1 MIWIRGLVRRR
12 FGRLLGLAAGVTMAV
27 LLTASLG
34 TFFAASRAR
43 MTKQSVAAVP
53 VDMQVQLRP
62 GVDPAAALATIHAAP
77 GVVTAVPVGYADVHG
92 FSSQTGGTA
101 FTTGAGKVLGLP
113 PGYSAVFPDEIRFL
127 VGADGGVL
135 LAQQTAANLGAT
147 VGSVVTIERPG
158 LTPLK
163 YMVDGVVDLPAA
175 DSMFQSIGAAP
186 GSAPT
191 APPDNVMLLPAAD
204 WQKAFGSPGT
214 AGATTQVHVKLSGD
228 LPSDPGAAFA
238 QLVGRAKN
246 LEAALAG
253 GGLVGNNLAA
263 RLDAAR
269 SDAIYAQLLFVF
281 LGLPGVVLAWM
292 LTVLAASA
300 GSERRRREQALL
312 RIRGAS
318 PRRIVRL
325 AGAEAAVAGTV
336 GVVVG
341 LGGAVV
347 AGRLAFG
354 SSRFGATSGQAI
366 VWAGLAAVIGL
377 ALAIVAVV
385 LPAYRDARTLSV
397 RSMQAA
403 IGRQRSPLW
412 ARLYLDVIC
421 LGIGGLVYWQ
431 AVKSGYQVVLAPEGV
446 PTISVDYFTLLA
458 PALFWIGAALLT
470 WRLSDGAL
478 VRGRSVLA
486 LSARPFAHGLSGV
499 VAASM
504 SRRHRVIARGTV
516 LMALAASFA
525 LSVAIFNTTYQA
537 QAKVDARLTN
547 GADVAVS
554 TTTLNGL
561 PASLP
566 ADVGRLPGVVA
577 VQPMQHRFAY
587 VGNDLQDLFGID
599 PANIGSAA
607 SISNAYF
614 AGGNAESVLTRL
626 VSRLDGVL
634 LSDETVRDFQLQPG
648 DLVRLRMQFAA
659 DGQYHVVSFHYVGVA
674 REFPTAPHD
683 SFIVANAS
691 YVAQQT
697 GTPAFQ
703 TLLVRVAGSPPAAAA
718 AVRQLLGPASG
729 ATVQD
734 IVTTQR
740 ITLSALTAID
750 LAGLTRLELV
760 YALVLAAAS
769 SGLVLALGL
778 GERRR
783 TFAITTAIGAK
794 QGQLAM
800 FVWSEASFVAAA
812 GLILGALAG
821 WGIAQVIVKILTGVF
836 DPPPEWLSAP
846 GGYLALVAGAAIG
859 AVILAGV
866 AMLRATKRPSL
877 EILRDL

>member
-1 MIWIRGLVRRR
+1 
-12 FGRLLGLAAGVTMAV
+12 MAV

-34 TFFAASRAR
+34 AFFAASRAR
-43 MTKQSVAAVP
+43 MTTQSVAAVP

-62 GVDPAAALATIHAAP
+62 GTDLVAALATVHSAP
-77 GVVTAVPVGYADVHG
+77 GVVTAMPVGYAGVHG
-92 FSSQTGGTA
+92 FSSNSGGTA

-113 PGYSAVFPDEIRFL
+113 PGYAAAFPGEIRFL
-127 VGADGGVL
+127 VGSTDGVL

-147 VGSVVTIERPG
+147 VGSVVTLERPG
-158 LTPLK
+158 LTPLT
-163 YMVDGVVDLPAA
+163 YTITGVVDLPAA

-191 APPDNVMLLPAAD
+191 APPDNVMLLPAAE
-204 WQKAFGSPGT
+204 WQKAFGIPNATGV
-214 AGATTQVHVKLSGD
+214 TTQVHVKLAGG
-228 LPSDPGAAFA
+228 LPADPGAAFA
-238 QLVGRAKN
+238 QIVARAKN

-253 GGLVGNNLAA
+253 GGLIGNNLAA

-300 GSERRRREQALL
+300 GSERRRHEQALL

-325 AGAEAAVAGTV
+325 AAAEATVAGIV
-336 GVVVG
+336 GVAFGLVG
-341 LGGAVV
+341 ATV

-354 SSRFGATSGQAI
+354 SSRFGATAGQAI
-366 VWAGLAAVIGL
+366 LWAGLAAVIGM
-377 ALAIVAVV
+377 ALAVVAVV
-385 LPAYRDARTLSV
+385 LPAYRDVRTLSV

-412 ARLYLDVIC
+412 ARLYLDLIC

-446 PTISVDYFTLLA
+446 PTISVNYFTLLA

-470 WRLSDGAL
+470 WRLSDGTL
-478 VRGRSVLA
+478 VRGRSLLA
-486 LSARPFAHGLSGV
+486 RSARPFAHGLSGV

-547 GADVAVS
+547 GADVSVS

-566 ADVGRLPGVVA
+566 ANVGRLPGVVA

-614 AGGNAESVLTRL
+614 AGGNAQSVLARL
-626 VSRLDGVL
+626 VSHPDGVL
-634 LSDETVRDFQLQPG
+634 LSDETVRDFQLQLG
-648 DLVRLRMQFAA
+648 DLVRLRMQFPS
-659 DGQYHVVSFHYVGVA
+659 DGQYHIVPFHYVGIA

-683 SFIVANAS
+683 SFIVANSA
-691 YVAQQT
+691 YVAHQT

-703 TLLVRVAGSPPAAAA
+703 TLLIRVVGSPPAVAA
-718 AVRQLLGPASG
+718 AVRQALGPASG

-750 LAGLTRLELV
+750 LAGLTRLELA

-783 TFAITTAIGAK
+783 TFAIATAIGAK
-794 QGQLAM
+794 QRHLAM
-800 FVWSEASFVAAA
+800 FVWSEASFVTAT
-812 GLILGALAG
+812 GLALGALAG

-836 DPPPEWLSAP
+836 DPPPEWLSVP
-846 GGYLALVAGAAIG
+846 GGYLTLVAAAVVI
-859 AVILAGV
+859 AVVIAGV
-866 AMLRATKRPSL
+866 AMLRATRKPSMD
-877 EILRDL
+877 ILRDL